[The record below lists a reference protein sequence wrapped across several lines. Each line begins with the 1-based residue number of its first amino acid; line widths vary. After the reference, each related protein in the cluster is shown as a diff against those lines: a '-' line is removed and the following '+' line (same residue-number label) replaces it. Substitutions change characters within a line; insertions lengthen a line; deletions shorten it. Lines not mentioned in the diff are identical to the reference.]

1 MQADFYNQIILCIQA
16 IQRIF
21 NYLRVGGVGGGGT
34 KHVKES
40 VQVFLVNVHL
50 TEIDQWL

>member
-1 MQADFYNQIILCIQA
+1 MYTGDSKNIQLFTG
-16 IQRIF
+16 R
-21 NYLRVGGVGGGGT
+21 GGGGGGGT

-40 VQVFLVNVHL
+40 IQVFLVNVHL